1 MAENQS
7 TSSTKKDLN
16 DLLKE
21 LEGIFS
27 RIKTL
32 TGETIAEVVAVVND
46 HLGKINQPKI
56 ELDPKLFEKKKIPI
70 EFDFQDSLSKFD
82 RIIEERKKS
91 RNQKDENG
99 NKIPL
104 THDEKLKNTS
114 NFVNGITQGF
124 GGDLS
129 SVNKELST
137 MMETLG
143 ALGEDMA
150 VINGIG
156 GALEGLSSID
166 FKNPVS
172 WVTGTMKALSSIFGI
187 ADAKKEAKIVRLQG
201 QIKELAND
209 YKQLQHEIENC
220 YSDEVNGKYDEE
232 LENLQKQKAK
242 AEEMA
247 RLEAS
252 KKKSD
257 KSKVEQY
264 HEQAAQLQRDI
275 EKTQKAQIE
284 MLAGTSIQSAI
295 DTFADALVE
304 AYAKG
309 ESGAEALGEKTKD
322 VLKNAVKEALKR
334 QFLGKGIEDAV
345 NYLGEA
351 MKDGFLSPEE
361 KARFEAFVQAA
372 GASFT
377 QAMDVYSDLF
387 KGSTEIESMRGEI
400 SKALTETTASKL
412 EGIFRGTY
420 DGVLGLR
427 TAARELVLM
436 QRMGTGNLAELL
448 RQNFLIV
455 MNTRRSAD
463 NSDNIRQDLRAIHTD
478 IARIAHN
485 TKFQKYAL

>member
-1 MAENQS
+1 MAENLNKDPQERFDEIKKKWES
-7 TSSTKKDLN
+7 TIDGMKSVTQ
-16 DLLKE
+16 
-21 LEGIFS
+21 EGIS
-27 RIKTL
+27 
-32 TGETIAEVVAVVND
+32 EVISIIND
-46 HLGKINQPKI
+46 HLKSLNLPEIEIDIKGKIS
-56 ELDPKLFEKKKIPI
+56 DF
-70 EFDFQDSLSKFD
+70 EFDFTDSISKFN
-82 RIIEERKKS
+82 RTLEEREKS
-91 RNQKDENG
+91 RSKEGGLTKDE
-99 NKIPL
+99 K
-104 THDEKLKNTS
+104 KQNTS
-114 NFVNGITQGF
+114 NFVNGITQGM
-124 GGDLS
+124 GGDLK
-129 SVNKELST
+129 SVNKEISN
-137 MMETLG
+137 MMSTLG
-143 ALGEDMA
+143 ASGESMA
-150 VINGIG
+150 VVNGIG

-257 KSKVEQY
+257 KSKIEQY

-275 EKTQKAQIE
+275 ENVEKAQIE

-304 AYAKG
+304 AYEKG
-309 ESGAEALGEKTKD
+309 ENGAKALGETTKQ

-334 QFLGKGIEDAV
+334 QFLGKGIEEAV
-345 NYLGEA
+345 KYLGEA
-351 MKDGFLSPEE
+351 MDDGYLDDYEKSKFVDIVKTAGESFFGALGALKDLDEYFGGSP
-361 KARFEAFVQAA
+361 
-372 GASFT
+372 
-377 QAMDVYSDLF
+377 
-387 KGSTEIESMRGEI
+387 EIESMRGEI

-420 DGVLGLR
+420 DGVLSLR
-427 TAARELVLM
+427 TAARELLLM

-478 IARIAHN
+478 IARIANN

>member
-1 MAENQS
+1 MAENLNKDPQERFDEIKKKWES
-7 TSSTKKDLN
+7 TIDGMKSVTQ
-16 DLLKE
+16 
-21 LEGIFS
+21 EGIS
-27 RIKTL
+27 
-32 TGETIAEVVAVVND
+32 EVISIIND
-46 HLGKINQPKI
+46 HLKSLNLPEIEIDIKGKIS
-56 ELDPKLFEKKKIPI
+56 DF
-70 EFDFQDSLSKFD
+70 EFDFTDSISKFN
-82 RIIEERKKS
+82 RTLEEREKS
-91 RNQKDENG
+91 RSKEGGLTKDE
-99 NKIPL
+99 K
-104 THDEKLKNTS
+104 KQNTS
-114 NFVNGITQGF
+114 NFVNGITQGM
-124 GGDLS
+124 GGDLK

-143 ALGEDMA
+143 ASGESMA
-150 VINGIG
+150 VVNGIG

-242 AEEMA
+242 TEEMA

-257 KSKVEQY
+257 KSKIEQY

-275 EKTQKAQIE
+275 ENVEKAQIE

-304 AYAKG
+304 AYEKG
-309 ESGAEALGEKTKD
+309 ENGAKALGETTKQ

-334 QFLGKGIEDAV
+334 QFLGKGIEEAV
-345 NYLGEA
+345 KYLGEA
-351 MKDGFLSPEE
+351 MDDGYLDDYEKSKFVDIVKTAGESFFGALGALKDLDEYFGGSP
-361 KARFEAFVQAA
+361 
-372 GASFT
+372 
-377 QAMDVYSDLF
+377 
-387 KGSTEIESMRGEI
+387 EIESMRGEI

-420 DGVLGLR
+420 DGVLSLR
-427 TAARELVLM
+427 TAARELLLM

-478 IARIAHN
+478 IARIANN

>member
-1 MAENQS
+1 MANNSNLNVPDEAIQAAM
-7 TSSTKKDLN
+7 N
-16 DLLKE
+16 DL
-21 LEGIFS
+21 F
-27 RIKTL
+27 
-32 TGETIAEVVAVVND
+32 
-46 HLGKINQPKI
+46 
-56 ELDPKLFEKKKIPI
+56 KKIQQFAVNSIDTVIPTI
-70 EFDFQDSLSKFD
+70 QQAMAD
-82 RIIEERKKS
+82 RGKNDNGDRKWGDGISEAIRKI
-91 RNQKDENG
+91 REYNNLIRKTET
-99 NKIPL
+99 IPL
-104 THDEKLKNTS
+104 TADDKFQRKAEVFNSMAKAVGGVGGAMKEAGSLMDAFGASGESTAI
-114 NFVNGITQGF
+114 VNG
-124 GGDLS
+124 
-129 SVNKELST
+129 V
-137 MMETLG
+137 
-143 ALGEDMA
+143 
-150 VINGIG
+150 G
-156 GALEGLSSID
+156 GALEGLASID

-172 WVTGTMKALSSIFGI
+172 WVTGTMKALTAIFSIG
-187 ADAKKEAKIVRLQG
+187 DNVKEAKIQRLQQ
-201 QIKELAND
+201 QITALAND

-257 KSKVEQY
+257 KSKIEQY

-334 QFLGKGIEDAV
+334 QFLGKGIEEAV

-387 KGSTEIESMRGEI
+387 KGSPEIESMRGEI

-420 DGVLGLR
+420 DGVLSLR
-427 TAARELVLM
+427 TAARELLLM

-478 IARIAHN
+478 IARIANN